1 MYRSTS
7 SWHLVALLLGL
18 TLIVSGCSS
27 FTGMAE
33 TNAEATI
40 SPTISP
46 LFQASTGVT
55 PLPFEPKPTPEAMP
69 ARAGVRLQEGGS
81 ERRLVE
87 VPIYDEQL
95 LPNWTLA
102 SSQAMNV
109 DDQYVGF
116 AENGSVS
123 ILAMPMQGAS
133 LLRFSV
139 TPETSILYER
149 DKIMAVSFQLSGGT
163 SSVAPEDLAVAVL
176 GSNDHPYW
184 VAGDTSAQANGRV
197 TNNESP
203 LFSETRLYYLGF
215 NRTIPATTWVEVVVW
230 LEDLIY
236 DPDYDYVTGF
246 YIKNDESYQQP
257 FYIDRVSLLVSP

>member
-1 MYRSTS
+1 MQRPIS
-7 SWHLVALLLGL
+7 SWHLAALLLGL
-18 TLIVSGCSS
+18 ALILSGCGSLANIS
-27 FTGMAE
+27 E
-33 TNAEATI
+33 TNMEATI

-55 PLPFEPKPTPEAMP
+55 PLPFEPKPTPEALP
-69 ARAGVRLQEGGS
+69 ARAGVRSEEGS
-81 ERRLVE
+81 YERRLVE
-87 VPIYDEQL
+87 VLIYDEQL

-102 SSQAMNV
+102 SSQAMNI
-109 DDQYVGF
+109 DDQHVGF
-116 AENGSVS
+116 AENGVAS
-123 ILAMPMQGAS
+123 ILASPMQGAS

-139 TPETSILYER
+139 TPETSVFYER
-149 DKIMAVSFQLSGGT
+149 DKIRAVSFRLSGGT
-163 SSVAPEDLAVAVL
+163 SSIAPEDLAVAVL
-176 GSNDHPYW
+176 GSNDYPYW
-184 VAGDTSAQANGRV
+184 VVDDTSAQPNGRV
-197 TNNESP
+197 TGDVP

-257 FYIDRVSLLVSP
+257 FYIDRVSLLVSE